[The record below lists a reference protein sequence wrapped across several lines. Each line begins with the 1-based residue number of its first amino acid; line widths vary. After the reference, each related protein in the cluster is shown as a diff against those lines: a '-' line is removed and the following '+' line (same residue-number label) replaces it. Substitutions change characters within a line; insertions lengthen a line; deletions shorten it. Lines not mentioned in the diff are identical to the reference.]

1 MGLDIEAFELQ
12 GAGLGGVKDV
22 RPDGGHLEA
31 LPIDDRVFPSG
42 VLPLNGFSP
51 GSGQIRKGV
60 APDVDGIEPVVD
72 AVLNPDGLTEEDGP
86 LVRLDDRLELGGSGR
101 IAIAFG
107 RHTQGDGSGFEDVP
121 PRFEPQ
127 GRNAHDPHRRGHG
140 SVGVAPAG
148 RHRSVDNL
156 RAVRGGGPTDESK
169 AFDGGRGREIDA
181 GVLEFEGDA
190 KGLVGHDGIAVHRD
204 GGAALPKGC
213 HGGGGEQQGQQ
224 DAGPGMMG
232 SNQGRHHQSFSIF
245 CRLALRR
252 LAFS

>member
-31 LPIDDRVFPSG
+31 LPIDDRIFPSG

-101 IAIAFG
+101 LRSPSAATRKVMG
-107 RHTQGDGSGFEDVP
+107 RVSRMSLPDL
-121 PRFEPQ
+121 
-127 GRNAHDPHRRGHG
+127 NRR
-140 SVGVAPAG
+140 AG
-148 RHRSVDNL
+148 MRMTPTVEAT
-156 RAVRGGGPTDESK
+156 AV
-169 AFDGGRGREIDA
+169 
-181 GVLEFEGDA
+181 
-190 KGLVGHDGIAVHRD
+190 
-204 GGAALPKGC
+204 
-213 HGGGGEQQGQQ
+213 
-224 DAGPGMMG
+224 
-232 SNQGRHHQSFSIF
+232 
-245 CRLALRR
+245 
-252 LAFS
+252 